1 MHPRPDGTRRFTEP
15 ATCCSFDVEKIGF
28 HEEFF
33 FHTFILYVR
42 EYRTHQ
48 RHHFVEHRRQNVDA
62 ASFLSLSCG
71 MHFLVVTF
79 FFSKSLKRLL
89 CWLCSREE
97 NIYSDISV
105 YQTDCASLL
114 PRDSFG
120 LRKVGRAAVTV
131 DGTKHV
137 ANRTSNFS
145 ALFTKYYF
153 WMYWIIKHPV
163 SSFHPI
169 VDTLHWIMYSA
180 HNKWPSRILATVSL
194 TNQL

>member
-48 RHHFVEHRRQNVDA
+48 RHPFVEHRRQNVDA

-79 FFSKSLKRLL
+79 FKKKKFKASAVLTLQQRRKHLL
-89 CWLCSREE
+89 RYFCLSDGLCVIVASRQFWVEE
-97 NIYSDISV
+97 
-105 YQTDCASLL
+105 
-114 PRDSFG
+114 
-120 LRKVGRAAVTV
+120 GRT
-131 DGTKHV
+131 GGCYGGWHKTCG
-137 ANRTSNFS
+137 
-145 ALFTKYYF
+145 
-153 WMYWIIKHPV
+153 
-163 SSFHPI
+163 
-169 VDTLHWIMYSA
+169 
-180 HNKWPSRILATVSL
+180 
-194 TNQL
+194 